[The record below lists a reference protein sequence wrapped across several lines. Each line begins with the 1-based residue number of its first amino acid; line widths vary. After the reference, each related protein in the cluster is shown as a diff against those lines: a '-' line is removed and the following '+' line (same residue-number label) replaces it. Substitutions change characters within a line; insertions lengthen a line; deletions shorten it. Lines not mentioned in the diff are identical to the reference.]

1 MWDLGYSSNSVYFC
15 TFSDLANKHILVL
28 VHSKS
33 AGNLY
38 HKLGQ
43 FSYLFCILKTWLVEF
58 VTVFKHIE
66 FWKTRQKNIESWSGA
81 FTSFLLSV
89 CMSWYCIRV
98 TKLTAKFP
106 AFADFQQIGG
116 RTSKVNF
123 PEVPRGGEREVMSP
137 KIRSSYQGYVDSP
150 FKIYAGNLSWSLTS
164 QALRDAFSHQP
175 GYLSAKI
182 IYDRDSGR
190 SRGFGFITFS
200 SAEEVESALSAM
212 NGVVRNS

>member
-1 MWDLGYSSNSVYFC
+1 
-15 TFSDLANKHILVL
+15 
-28 VHSKS
+28 
-33 AGNLY
+33 
-38 HKLGQ
+38 
-43 FSYLFCILKTWLVEF
+43 
-58 VTVFKHIE
+58 
-66 FWKTRQKNIESWSGA
+66 
-81 FTSFLLSV
+81 
-89 CMSWYCIRV
+89 MSWYCIRV

-106 AFADFQQIGG
+106 AFGDFQQIGG

-123 PEVPRGGEREVMSP
+123 PEVPRGGEREAISP

-150 FKIYAGNLSWSLTS
+150 FKIYAGNLSWSLTT
-164 QALRDAFSHQP
+164 QALRDAFSDQP

-212 NGVVRNS
+212 NGVVKNSSLYSF